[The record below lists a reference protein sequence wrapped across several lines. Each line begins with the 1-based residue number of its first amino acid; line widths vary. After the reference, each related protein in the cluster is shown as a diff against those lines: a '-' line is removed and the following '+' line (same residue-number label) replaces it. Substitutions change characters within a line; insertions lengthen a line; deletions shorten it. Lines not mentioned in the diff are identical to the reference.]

1 MKTEVR
7 TLGVL
12 AYAALLAAVLVP
24 ITGGTAALAQDTAL
38 SPAAIHVRAGA
49 IRLSPGL
56 NAP

>member
-24 ITGGTAALAQDTAL
+24 ITSGTAALAQN
-38 SPAAIHVRAGA
+38 AAPVARQQSMYVREPSA
-49 IRLSPGL
+49 
-56 NAP
+56 